1 MTRQTME
8 EMTSHLK
15 QHLFVIYFNFYFLV
29 NKDRVPDK
37 TPAVCKA
44 PLNVSFYY
52 VGDDTDF
59 WL

>member
-1 MTRQTME
+1 MTA
-8 EMTSHLK
+8 SHLK
-15 QHLFVIYFNFYFLV
+15 QYLFVIYFNFYFLV

-37 TPAVCKA
+37 KPVVCKA